1 MATITRVYLFTDQLY
16 APGGMV
22 WRHVGN
28 VTRHFAENARD
39 VAPVRS
45 GELRRRIRAGTPRK
59 YAKHVRGSI
68 NSNAPHTSFVIH
80 GTHGPIMTRDAWDAG
95 GPQFRIVRGRIVF
108 KPGHA
113 LAIGRNPWP
122 PEGQIGTVAGQRAN
136 NFFYQAWVKTS
147 VRHSSIRGVPF
158 PAHLF

>member
-1 MATITRVYLFTDQLY
+1 MAAITRVYLFTEQLY

-22 WRHVGN
+22 WRHIGN
-28 VTRHFAENARD
+28 VTRHFSENARES
-39 VAPVRS
+39 APIRS

-59 YAKHVRGSI
+59 YGKHVRGSV

-80 GTHGPIMTRDAWDAG
+80 GTHGPIMSRAAWAAG
-95 GPQFRIVRGRIVF
+95 GPRGHMRNGMWVWE
-108 KPGHA
+108 PGHA

-122 PEGQIGTVAGQRAN
+122 PEGQIGTVAGQRSN
-136 NFFYQAWVKTS
+136 NFFYPAWVKTS
-147 VRHSSIRGVPF
+147 VRHPSIRGVPF